1 MSEIR
6 SFSTKGKIL
15 LLLNFVTLIA
25 IMLVAAIFYSILPE
39 SVPTHY
45 DFAGNPT
52 SYGDKFTFIATV
64 SLASIA
70 APSIIILLSLLR
82 FRLIERYPYLI
93 NLPAFMLLLRNLPKE
108 KIYAA
113 INEIFEVILLV
124 GFVLG
129 LGILFLVCFAFESA
143 LNPEI
148 PKLMGYFV
156 LVFVLVVFATVFAA
170 MYMYK
175 RIYDKFKKSI
185 K

>member
-15 LLLNFVTLIA
+15 LLLNIAVLIA

-52 SYGDKFTFIATV
+52 SYGDKFTLIATV
-64 SLASIA
+64 FLASIA

-82 FRLIERYPYLI
+82 FRLIEKYPYLI
-93 NLPAFMLLLRNLPKE
+93 SLPAFTMLLKDLPKE
-108 KIYAA
+108 KIDAA
-113 INEIFEVILLV
+113 INEIFEVVLLV

-129 LGILFLVCFAFESA
+129 LGLLFLNYLAFESA

-148 PKLMGYFV
+148 PKMMGYFV
-156 LVFVLVVFATVFAA
+156 LVFVLAVFAAVFAA

-175 RIYDKFKKSI
+175 RIYEKFKKSL